1 MAYSDPTSIA
11 NAADLIDRIVSF
23 AGANG
28 WTVER
33 NSLDGANRTA
43 TLRKVGVSDYVHLY
57 NTDPTTV
64 RMRISIG
71 YDDELPIADQPNV
84 SNQAVCTLLAGPYPR
99 AFMFASGD
107 QVWVSVAIARSGEY
121 RHLTFGVVDKM
132 GTFEGGTYVD
142 GSSWPGG
149 NWWANFNNNHAPFLS
164 LGSGTTRGHVR
175 VDIPA
180 DERENFFFSFSATN
194 NNTRVVS
201 DAGEGTGA
209 LAAALVNRADRNA
222 FSGRSV
228 LHAIPLYV
236 ARTGSQTFY
245 SPIGVVQDVRYCS
258 INKFEPEQEITI
270 GSDTW
275 VVFPVAAKR
284 PLNSTSGEQPA
295 ASGDYAYAIR
305 KVL

>member
-33 NSLDGANRTA
+33 NNLDGADRTA
-43 TLRKVGVSDYVHLY
+43 TVRKAGVSDYVHLY
-57 NTDPTTV
+57 NTDLTTV
-64 RMRISIG
+64 RLRVSVG
-71 YDDELPIADQPNV
+71 YDELLPPQQQPDG
-84 SNQAVCTLLAGPYPR
+84 SGEAACTLMDGPYPR

-121 RHLTFGVVDKM
+121 RHLTFGVLEKI
-132 GTFEGGTYVD
+132 GAYTGGTYVD
-142 GSSWPGG
+142 GTHWTAP
-149 NWWANFNNNHAPFLS
+149 WATTSNNHAPFLVRT
-164 LGSGTTRGHVR
+164 GSSGVRGYVR
-175 VDIPA
+175 ADVPA
-180 DERENFFFSFSATN
+180 DGRENFFFSFHSTGN
-194 NNTRVVS
+194 DRVVS
-201 DAGEGTGA
+201 DAGVGTNALAGA
-209 LAAALVNRADRNA
+209 LVSRADRNA

-228 LHAIPLYV
+228 LHVIPLYV
-236 ARTGSQTFY
+236 ARTGSETFY

-270 GSDTW
+270 GDDTW
-275 VVFPVAAKR
+275 VVFPLVGKR
-284 PLNSTSGEQPA
+284 PTNSSGGDQPA

>member
-1 MAYSDPTSIA
+1 MAYNDPTSIA
-11 NAADLIDRIVSF
+11 TAPDLIDLIVSF
-23 AGANG
+23 AGSNG

-33 NSLDGANRTA
+33 NVLDVANRTA
-43 TLRKVGVSDYVHLY
+43 TLRKPGVSDYVHLY

-71 YDDELPIADQPNV
+71 YDDELPIASQPNV
-84 SNQAVCTLLAGPYPR
+84 SGEAVCTLLAGPYPR

-142 GSSWPGG
+142 GSSWPGSG
-149 NWWANFNNNHAPFLS
+149 WWANFNNNHAPFLS

-175 VDIPA
+175 VDIPV
-180 DERENFFFSFSATN
+180 DERENFFFSFNASG
-194 NNTRVVS
+194 NTRVVS
-201 DAGEGTGA
+201 DAGEDTSA

-222 FSGRSV
+222 ISGRSV
-228 LHAIPLYV
+228 LHTIPLYV
-236 ARTGSQTFY
+236 ARTGSETFF
-245 SPIGVVQDVRYCS
+245 SPIGVVHDVRYCS
-258 INKFEPEQEITI
+258 IDKFEPEQEITI

-275 VVFPVAAKR
+275 KVFPVAAKR
-284 PLNSTSGEQPA
+284 AMTSAVGERPA
-295 ASGDYAYAIR
+295 ASGNYAYAIR
-305 KVL
+305 KVV

>member
-1 MAYSDPTSIA
+1 MAYASHTSVA

-33 NSLDGANRTA
+33 NSLVGANRTA
-43 TLRKVGVSDYVHLY
+43 AVRKAGVSDYVHLY
-57 NTDPTTV
+57 NTNANTV
-64 RMRISIG
+64 RLRISVG
-71 YDDELPIADQPNV
+71 YDEALPPADQPNV
-84 SNQAVCTLLAGPYPR
+84 SGEAVCTLLSGPYPR
-99 AFMFASGD
+99 AFLFSSGD

-121 RHLTFGVVDKM
+121 RHLTFGVVEKI
-132 GTFEGGTYVD
+132 GAYTGGTYVD
-142 GSSWPGG
+142 GSNWPGSG
-149 NWWANFNNNHAPFLS
+149 WWASFTNNHAPFLS
-164 LGSGTTRGHVR
+164 LGSGATRGHVR
-175 VDIPA
+175 VDIPV
-180 DERENFFFSFSATN
+180 DERENFFFSFNAT

-228 LHAIPLYV
+228 LHTIPLYV
-236 ARTGSQTFY
+236 ARTGSETFY

-284 PLNSTSGEQPA
+284 AMNSSTGEQPA